1 VGKTV
6 VCSFTDCSNTNW
18 LGMSDFFD
26 SHAQPQGGDN
36 AEFDPFGDQA
46 AQQFDNQPREEQT
59 TDEEVGGDDA
69 HEDFDAPAASGQP
82 IILGGPAPDAF
93 GGFDDIK
100 GNEPVDLG
108 ETALS
113 KWEADRAQVL
123 AQRRDAALAA
133 KEKQQSVA
141 RDEISKFYQDR
152 EAAIHKNVNRNRAEE
167 KESRA
172 DLESV
177 MQYGT
182 LWEKVARLVD
192 LNPSAAKTY
201 KRADLVRMR
210 TLLLQL
216 KNDNPSK
223 K

>member
-1 VGKTV
+1 M
-6 VCSFTDCSNTNW
+6 D
-18 LGMSDFFD
+18 LFD
-26 SHAQPQGGDN
+26 SHAQPQAGDG
-36 AEFDPFGDQA
+36 AEFDPFADNG
-46 AQQFDNQPREEQT
+46 AQQFDNQPREEAT

-69 HEDFDAPAASGQP
+69 HEDFDAPVASGQP
-82 IILGGPAPDAF
+82 IIIGGPPPQDAF
-93 GGFDDIK
+93 AGFDDDNK
-100 GNEPVDLG
+100 GIEPADLG
-108 ETALS
+108 ETPLS
-113 KWEADRAQVL
+113 KWEAERAQIL
-123 AQRRDAALAA
+123 AQRRADALAA
-133 KEKQQSVA
+133 KEQQQATA
-141 RDEISKFYQDR
+141 RDEIAKFYEDR
-152 EAAIHKNVNRNRAEE
+152 ESAIHKNVNRNRSEE

-172 DLESV
+172 DLDSV

-182 LWEKVARLVD
+182 LWEKVARIVD